1 MCNKNEEEAF
11 HNFKRNAMAYKCMC
25 IDEVEKVVITQ
36 PYKGKSAFMTRQFK
50 NKKSLIISQ
59 LHGLKASQFN

>member
-1 MCNKNEEEAF
+1 
-11 HNFKRNAMAYKCMC
+11 MAYKCIY

-59 LHGLKASQFN
+59 LHDLKMSNFKRYFIFGNNINIEKRDH